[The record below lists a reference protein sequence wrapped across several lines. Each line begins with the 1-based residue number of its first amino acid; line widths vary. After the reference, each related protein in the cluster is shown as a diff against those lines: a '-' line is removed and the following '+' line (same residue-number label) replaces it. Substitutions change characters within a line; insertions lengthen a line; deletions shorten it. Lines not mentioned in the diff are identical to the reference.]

1 MFGGGRAFGGPVT
14 AGVPYPVGERGPEW
28 FVPQTN
34 GRIVSNRNA
43 GMMAPTINVNVYV
56 QGARNPREFM
66 ESSDQIAAKLLDAI
80 ERGQRLR

>member
-1 MFGGGRAFGGPVT
+1 
-14 AGVPYPVGERGPEW
+14 
-28 FVPQTN
+28 
-34 GRIVSNRNA
+34 
-43 GMMAPTINVNVYV
+43 MMAPTINVNVYV